1 LVKTSLTVHLAK
13 KNCPLSINF
22 IYVIIHEHAI
32 LDDVNKHEHTI
43 LDDVNK
49 HEHTILNDVNKHEHT
64 ILNDVNKH
72 EHTILDDVNK
82 HEHTILNDV
91 NKHEHTILDDYNL
104 TYNSDVYT
112 MYAMR
117 QEKFLDEDFNTVAD
131 LSKK

>member
-43 LDDVNK
+43 LD
-49 HEHTILNDVNKHEHT
+49 DVNKHEHT

>member
-1 LVKTSLTVHLAK
+1 MVKTSLTVHLAK

-22 IYVIIHEHAI
+22 IYVIIHEHA
-32 LDDVNKHEHTI
+32 
-43 LDDVNK
+43 
-49 HEHTILNDVNKHEHT
+49 
-64 ILNDVNKH
+64 
-72 EHTILDDVNK
+72 ILDDVNK

>member
-1 LVKTSLTVHLAK
+1 MVKTSLTVHLAK

-32 LDDVNKHEHTI
+32 LD
-43 LDDVNK
+43 
-49 HEHTILNDVNKHEHT
+49 
-64 ILNDVNKH
+64 
-72 EHTILDDVNK
+72 
-82 HEHTILNDV
+82 DV

>member
-1 LVKTSLTVHLAK
+1 MVKTSLTVHLAK

-32 LDDVNKHEHTI
+32 LD
-43 LDDVNK
+43 
-49 HEHTILNDVNKHEHT
+49 
-64 ILNDVNKH
+64 DVNKH